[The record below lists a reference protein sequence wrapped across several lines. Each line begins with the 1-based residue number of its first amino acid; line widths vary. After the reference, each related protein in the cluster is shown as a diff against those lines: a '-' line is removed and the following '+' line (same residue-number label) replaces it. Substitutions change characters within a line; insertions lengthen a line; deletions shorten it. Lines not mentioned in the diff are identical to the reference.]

1 MNSDEHLNLLPA
13 NSAEDPPTLEE
24 ILPIV
29 ELVPGGAPEVSPPS
43 VSAMDPVEKR
53 RILLGLL
60 FANPDT
66 LSAPRIAE
74 IVGLTLT
81 QLRESIEELRAWMEE
96 QKLPFRVEEVAGGFR
111 LLSHA
116 DLEPYIV
123 KLQKVRR
130 QDKLSQAALETL
142 ALIAYRQPL
151 IKAEI
156 EAIRGVQAGPIL
168 KALLDRRLIKVVG
181 RAKVPGSP
189 LQYGTTPAF
198 LDRFGLKSLDQLP
211 TLEEL
216 KSSS

>member
-1 MNSDEHLNLLPA
+1 MNSDENLNLLPE
-13 NSAEDPPTLEE
+13 NPQSDPPTLEE
-24 ILPIV
+24 LLPVV
-29 ELVPGGAPEVSPPS
+29 EVVPGEKIEVSPPPI
-43 VSAMDPVEKR
+43 SAMEPVEKR

-60 FANPDT
+60 FASPDA
-66 LSAPRIAE
+66 LSAPRMAE
-74 IVGLTLT
+74 IAGLTLG
-81 QLRESIEELRAWMEE
+81 QLRESIEELSVWMEE
-96 QKLPFRVEEVAGGFR
+96 QKLPFRVEETGGGFR

-116 DLEPYIV
+116 ALEPYII

-151 IKAEI
+151 IRAEI
-156 EAIRGVQAGPIL
+156 EAIRGVQAGPIV
-168 KALLDRRLIKVVG
+168 KTLLDRRLIKVVG